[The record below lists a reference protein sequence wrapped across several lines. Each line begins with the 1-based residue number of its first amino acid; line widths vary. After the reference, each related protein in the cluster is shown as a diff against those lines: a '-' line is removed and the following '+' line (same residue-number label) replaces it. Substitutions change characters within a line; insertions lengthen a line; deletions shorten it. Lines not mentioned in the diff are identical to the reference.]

1 MCQALLSISLHIQD
15 IESLLHAN
23 GTVITMAMS
32 TGQVPIEVQRA
43 ALNYVSTLCQ
53 VREIKDLPTSPL
65 LDRLLPVMLSHPQ
78 DTDTLM
84 QTKVGR
90 TRVVLM
96 IYLLWLFVVVIVVK

>member
-1 MCQALLSISLHIQD
+1 M
-15 IESLLHAN
+15 N

-53 VREIKDLPTSPL
+53 VREIKDLPTSHL
-65 LDRLLPVMLSHPQ
+65 LDHLLPAMLSCPQ
-78 DTDTLM
+78 DTDTLL

-90 TRVVLM
+90 MSVILM
-96 IYLLWLFVVVIVVK
+96 IYLF